1 MLEADVVFFL
11 HSGPSVGTRMVST
24 LWAVTFLVI
33 KYRHMAVNPASS
45 DLSALRNWLH
55 DVNNRMGAILASA
68 ELLQLE
74 QLPPQAAE
82 RRQTIEDKALEVREI
97 LRAISDHYFS

>member
-1 MLEADVVFFL
+1 MAAPT
-11 HSGPSVGTRMVST
+11 PSD
-24 LWAVTFLVI
+24 
-33 KYRHMAVNPASS
+33 MAP
-45 DLSALRNWLH
+45 LKQWLH
-55 DVNNRMGAILASA
+55 DVNNRVGVILATA

-74 QLPPQAAE
+74 QLPPQAFS

>member
-1 MLEADVVFFL
+1 M
-11 HSGPSVGTRMVST
+11 
-24 LWAVTFLVI
+24 
-33 KYRHMAVNPASS
+33 
-45 DLSALRNWLH
+45 
-55 DVNNRMGAILASA
+55 NNRVGVILATA

-74 QLPPQAAE
+74 QLPSQAAS

>member
-1 MLEADVVFFL
+1 
-11 HSGPSVGTRMVST
+11 
-24 LWAVTFLVI
+24 
-33 KYRHMAVNPASS
+33 MAVNPASS

-55 DVNNRMGAILASA
+55 DVNNRVGAILASA

-74 QLPPQAAE
+74 QLPPRAAE
-82 RRQTIEDKALEVREI
+82 RRQTIEDKALEVRDI

>member
-1 MLEADVVFFL
+1 MAAPT
-11 HSGPSVGTRMVST
+11 PSD
-24 LWAVTFLVI
+24 
-33 KYRHMAVNPASS
+33 MAP
-45 DLSALRNWLH
+45 LKQWLH
-55 DVNNRMGAILASA
+55 DANNRVGVILATA

-74 QLPPQAAE
+74 QLPPQAIS